1 MVSLARRIK
10 FDAKKF
16 PSEFGRWML
25 VDYAFIVN
33 NRPLAA
39 RGHVTNGSFKQWL
52 EMLLM
57 PKIVKAHKNY
67 LTRNLRGN
75 TCKGNILWHK
85 VVSFVLAAMLEYIL
99 LPSNM
104 AAKTTFCL
112 YLDKRWMVTL
122 RCAENVTTSSFNNF
136 LEVQVQNCCSERGN
150 SQF

>member
-1 MVSLARRIK
+1 MQKISKWIWQM
-10 FDAKKF
+10 DAF
-16 PSEFGRWML
+16 VVV

-33 NRPLAA
+33 NRPLAV

-57 PKIVKAHKNY
+57 PKIVRAQKNY

-75 TCKGNILWHK
+75 ACKGNILWHR
-85 VVSFVLAAMLEYIL
+85 VVWFLLAAMLEYIL

-112 YLDKRWMVTL
+112 YFVKRLIVTP

-136 LEVQVQNCCSERGN
+136 IEVQVQNFCSERGN

>member
-1 MVSLARRIK
+1 MQKISKWIWQM
-10 FDAKKF
+10 DAF
-16 PSEFGRWML
+16 
-25 VDYAFIVN
+25 VVVVVNYAFIVN
-33 NRPLAA
+33 SRPLAV

-57 PKIVKAHKNY
+57 PKIVKAQKNY

-75 TCKGNILWHK
+75 ACKGNILWHK
-85 VVSFVLAAMLEYIL
+85 VVWFLLAAMLEYIL

-112 YLDKRWMVTL
+112 YLVKRLIGTL

-136 LEVQVQNCCSERGN
+136 IEVQVQNFCSERGN

>member
-1 MVSLARRIK
+1 MQKISKWIWQM
-10 FDAKKF
+10 DAF
-16 PSEFGRWML
+16 VVV

-33 NRPLAA
+33 NRPLAV

-75 TCKGNILWHK
+75 ACKGNILWHK
-85 VVSFVLAAMLEYIL
+85 VVWFLLAAMLEYIL
-99 LPSNM
+99 LPSNT
-104 AAKTTFCL
+104 AAKTIVCL
-112 YLDKRWMVTL
+112 YLVKRLIGTL
-122 RCAENVTTSSFNNF
+122 RGAENVTTSSLNNF
-136 LEVQVQNCCSERGN
+136 LEVQVQNFCSERCN